1 MRYYEVQGSNH
12 GRQLVEEV
20 KACNQ
25 SEARRKFERLNP
37 DYHAGRATDKGAA

>member
-1 MRYYEVQGSNH
+1 MRLYEVQGSNA

-20 KACNQ
+20 KASNQ

-37 DYHAGRATDKGAA
+37 SYRAGRATDKGAA